1 MTRVG
6 RAAPIVPISRWTTA
20 ALALCF
26 VACAACEG
34 SSESLTDGADAVTLS
49 KRDEEQ
55 PWRAGQRFPD
65 TAETTVIGIPAGKI
79 RRGTSAY
86 GALVRC
92 EREDIAFKDEEGTGA
107 DRMMTP
113 RLLSRLERL
122 SAAVSRRWPDSRL
135 RVTEAWDERG
145 EHGDKSAHYEGRAA
159 DITTDPRDP
168 KKLGHLARMA
178 VYAGLDWV
186 FYEDDTHVH
195 VSVRR

>member
-1 MTRVG
+1 MSRRARAATNRWG
-6 RAAPIVPISRWTTA
+6 RAAAA
-20 ALALCF
+20 ALSLCF

-34 SSESLTDGADAVTLS
+34 SSESAADAFTLS
-49 KRDEEQ
+49 KREEEQ
-55 PWRAGQRFPD
+55 PWREGQRFPD
-65 TAETTVIGIPAGKI
+65 TAETTVIGVPAGKI

-86 GALVRC
+86 DALVRC

-113 RLLSRLERL
+113 RLLQRLERL

-145 EHGDKSAHYEGRAA
+145 EHGEKSAHYEGRAA
-159 DITTDPRDP
+159 DLTTDPKDP
-168 KKLGHLARMA
+168 RKLGHLARMA

-186 FYEDDTHVH
+186 YFEDDTHVH